1 MTNCCPFDET
11 PMLRF
16 VRKQLTPFPS
26 GYASTQSFPSS
37 YNTFDSGY
45 MVPQLNYM
53 TNQVG
58 WNSGY
63 YGTNNGVAEQ
73 VTDKNM
79 YSSVEGDLLFPYC
92 SCLLKKMHE
101 EGLEPSSANTLRP

>member
-16 VRKQLTPFPS
+16 TRRQMTPYPS

-37 YNTFDSGY
+37 YNPFDSGY
-45 MVPQLNYM
+45 MMQQSNYM
-53 TNQVG
+53 NNQVG

-63 YGTNNGVAEQ
+63 YGTGNGMPVPLAE
-73 VTDKNM
+73 KNM
-79 YSSVEGDLLFPYC
+79 YASVEGDFLLPYC
-92 SCLLKKMHE
+92 WRVC
-101 EGLEPSSANTLRP
+101 